1 MRERRAN
8 SADDRTRSEPSTNN
22 FALSVASAQRKRRSV
37 SPSGKAHLLH
47 LVDALIEH
55 YVSWREEC
63 AAVAS
68 SYENWNLAQRSDR
81 ALAFSAYVAALDREE
96 LAAASYQ
103 RLIAEIARL

>member
-1 MRERRAN
+1 MRERQAH

-22 FALSVASAQRKRRSV
+22 FALSVAGARRKGRGASPSAQ
-37 SPSGKAHLLH
+37 AQLIHLF
-47 LVDALIEH
+47 DALIEH

-68 SYENWNLAQRSDR
+68 SYENWSRAESGDR

-96 LAAASYQ
+96 LAATSYR
-103 RLIAEIARL
+103 RLIAEIAQV

>member
-1 MRERRAN
+1 MRDRQAH
-8 SADDRTRSEPSTNN
+8 SADGQTRSEPSTNSV
-22 FALSVASAQRKRRSV
+22 ALSVASAQRKGRGV
-37 SPSGKAHLLH
+37 SPAGRAHLIH

-68 SYENWNLAQRSDR
+68 SYENWSRAESGDR

-96 LAAASYQ
+96 LAAASY
-103 RLIAEIARL
+103 RDVIAEIAQV